1 MIQGRLPPSI
11 VLSSVIINSSLFLTS
26 FSVAIVQLC
35 GFSKNTTDPVG
46 SFLQNVSDLTIRLLW
61 PLHGTIE
68 HPGLCFVVNHLRR
81 SLLRTSILYFRGTL
95 PDECTQGS
103 GYACCCRCSGEYFTV
118 AVWRCSWGCFF
129 FVACNIHPIFC
140 PGRIK
145 KSIPP
150 FSALSFNTK
159 QKELDG
165 KSNTQ
170 ECRKVKIVK
179 PCKAGRRIDW
189 FKFGGL
195 MRLIRWLQNRRWIW
209 TGIIS

>member
-1 MIQGRLPPSI
+1 MSVHKVQATHVAADVLVNTSLSQCEGAPEVVFFLWHAISI
-11 VLSSVIINSSLFLTS
+11 PSSVP
-26 FSVAIVQLC
+26 A
-35 GFSKNTTDPVG
+35 
-46 SFLQNVSDLTIRLLW
+46 VS
-61 PLHGTIE
+61 
-68 HPGLCFVVNHLRR
+68 
-81 SLLRTSILYFRGTL
+81 
-95 PDECTQGS
+95 
-103 GYACCCRCSGEYFTV
+103 
-118 AVWRCSWGCFF
+118 
-129 FVACNIHPIFC
+129 
-140 PGRIK
+140 K